1 MRRIQIHLEDEVD
14 EALAREARRRGSSK
28 AALIREVLR
37 TGFPAP
43 GEDPVDALVGAGDG
57 QAVDDIDEASYGRR

>member
-14 EALAREARRRGSSK
+14 EELAHEARRRGLSK

-37 TGFPAP
+37 SGFAGP
-43 GEDPVDALVGAGDG
+43 GEDPVDPLVGAGDG
-57 QAVDDIDEASYGRR
+57 ESVTDIDEAVYGRR